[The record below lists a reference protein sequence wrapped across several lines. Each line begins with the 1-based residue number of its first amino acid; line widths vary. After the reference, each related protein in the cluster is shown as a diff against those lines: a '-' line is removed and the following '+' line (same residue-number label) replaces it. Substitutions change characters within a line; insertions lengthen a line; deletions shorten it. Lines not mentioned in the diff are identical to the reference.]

1 MFWDVLCF
9 PFATCFGRFYVFLRV
24 LVEVLLGF
32 FVFWDVLCFSFAKWG
47 GGFMFFLGFW

>member
-1 MFWDVLCF
+1 M
-9 PFATCFGRFYVFLRV
+9 FLRV